1 MSFIGESFRR
11 VWYLLHR
18 DRVDAELRREM
29 DDHRAAMGDPRQF
42 GNARRLREEAH
53 DAWGWGWLDHLARD
67 FRLAIRTLRRTPG
80 FTLVGVTSLAVGF
93 ALTASTVAVLNAY
106 LLRSLPYAEADRL
119 YNVRYAPPGPW
130 EPGNIQALDWRSVE
144 DVVEFPITASG
155 DTFYLADRGFT
166 QTVRG
171 LRTGLGLIEGLGV
184 RTALGRTLA
193 APDFR
198 PSSDPVALMGYALW
212 RDRYGSDPSILGR
225 QIRTEEETGGR
236 VQSFEIVGVLPPD
249 FYFGR
254 DSSARPDLVIP
265 LTEPRRTYMVRLREG
280 VPPAFAE
287 QRLTAAARSVATGLP
302 EAWSGVQLE
311 SAHERYVGPLRPVL
325 TGITIAAG
333 LVLAVVCAN
342 LAVLMVLRSVR
353 RHKEIAVRAALG
365 AERRHIARML
375 AAEGGVLCV
384 GALAFGLL
392 LTAWVLRALA
402 PVIETE
408 LGRPAPGGSAA
419 IAVDGTVLLIV
430 GGVGLIVALGLP
442 LLVLFAPWQHR
453 LADALRR
460 SGTSA
465 TEGRSLAH
473 LRSGLIA
480 VEIAGTLIL
489 FIGCGL
495 LLRSAATMLG
505 TNLGFDADQLVR
517 SRIVLRSADYP
528 DATGFFRFYDQF
540 TERLRATA
548 GAPVVFSNWPP
559 FFDLPTQSIEA
570 DGRVGEGLKGGAIQ
584 VGGEYFTALGIPI
597 RSGREITRA
606 DGTAAAAVAV
616 VSGSLAERLWPGQPA
631 LGRQIRAVVRTEGG
645 DSPGPWRTVV
655 GVAGDVRQEYADT
668 NVADIYM
675 PITPASAGRFGSFYV
690 RTDRPLGSVLATAR
704 SVAAQ
709 IDAHAVVEPPRTV
722 VSENRQLAGTTF
734 LTSMLT
740 GFAAIAGAL
749 AVLGIYGVTAY
760 GVQQRQREIAIRM
773 ALGSPG
779 DQVVSLFLKQGAM
792 VVALGLGL
800 GLAGASAATRVLQH
814 QLFGVGP
821 FDPITLA
828 ATSLLLAA
836 AGIVATWWPARRAAR
851 ANPVMSLKES

>member
-1 MSFIGESFRR
+1 MSFIGECFRR
-11 VWYLLHR
+11 VTYLLNR

-29 DDHRAAMGDPRQF
+29 ADHRAAMGDPRRF
-42 GNARRLREEAH
+42 GNTRRLREDAH
-53 DAWGWGWLDHLARD
+53 DVWGWGWLDHAVAD
-67 FRLAIRTLRRTPG
+67 VRLAIRTLRRTPG

-93 ALTASTVAVLNAY
+93 ALTASTVAVMNAY

-119 YNVRYAPPGPW
+119 YNVMYAPPGPW
-130 EPGNIQALDWRSVE
+130 EPGNIQALDWRSVD

-155 DTFYLADRGFT
+155 DTFYVADGGFT
-166 QTVRG
+166 QTIRG

-184 RTALGRTLA
+184 RATLGRTLA

-198 PSSDPVALMGYALW
+198 PSSDRVALMGHALW
-212 RDRYGSDPSILGR
+212 RDHYGSDPSILGR
-225 QIRTEEETGGR
+225 QIRTEQESGGR
-236 VQSFEIVGVLPPD
+236 VESFQIVGVLPPD

-254 DSSARPDLVIP
+254 DSSARADLVIP

-287 QRLTAAARSVATGLP
+287 QRLTEAARSVATGLP
-302 EAWSGVQLE
+302 AAWSGVKLD
-311 SAHERYVGPLRPVL
+311 STVERYVGPLRPVL
-325 TGITIAAG
+325 TGITVAAG
-333 LVLAVVCAN
+333 LVLVVVCAN
-342 LAVLMVLRSVR
+342 LAVLMVLRAVR
-353 RHKEIAVRAALG
+353 RQKEIAVRAALG

-375 AAEGGVLCV
+375 AAESGVLCV
-384 GALAFGLL
+384 SAIALGIL
-392 LTAWVLRALA
+392 LTDWVLRGLA

-408 LGRPAPGGSAA
+408 LGRPAPGGTAA

-442 LLVLFAPWQHR
+442 LLALFAPWQHR

-460 SGTSA
+460 AGTSA
-465 TEGRSLAH
+465 TEGRSLSH

-480 VEIAGTLIL
+480 FEIAGTLIL

-495 LLRSAATMLG
+495 LLRSAATMLR
-505 TNLGFDADQLVR
+505 TDLGFDPDQLVR
-517 SRIVLRSADYP
+517 SRIVLRGIDYP
-528 DATGFFRFYDQF
+528 DSTGFFRFYEQF
-540 TERLRATA
+540 AERLSATA

-559 FFDLPTQSIEA
+559 FFDLPTQAIEA
-570 DGRVGEGLKGGAIQ
+570 DGRVGEGVKGGAMAA
-584 VGGEYFTALGIPI
+584 GPGYFAALAIPL
-597 RSGREITRA
+597 RSGRDFTRA
-606 DGTAAAAVAV
+606 DATSAPPVAV
-616 VSGSLAERLWPGQPA
+616 VSETLASRLWPGQSP
-631 LGRQIRAVVRTEGG
+631 LGRRIRAVVQTQGG
-645 DSPGPWRTVV
+645 STPGPWRTVV
-655 GVAGDVRQEYADT
+655 GVAGDVRQEYADA

-675 PITPASAGRFGSFYV
+675 PITPASVGRFGSFYV
-690 RTDRPLGSVLATAR
+690 RIDRPLGAVLATAR
-704 SVAAQ
+704 SVAAE
-709 IDAHAVVEPPRTV
+709 IDSHAVVDLPRLV

-779 DQVVSLFLKQGAM
+779 GRVVALFLKEGAL
-792 VVALGLGL
+792 VLALGLGL

-814 QLFGVGP
+814 QLFAVGP

-836 AGIVATWWPARRAAR
+836 AGALATWWPARRASR
-851 ANPVMSLKES
+851 ANPVVSLKES